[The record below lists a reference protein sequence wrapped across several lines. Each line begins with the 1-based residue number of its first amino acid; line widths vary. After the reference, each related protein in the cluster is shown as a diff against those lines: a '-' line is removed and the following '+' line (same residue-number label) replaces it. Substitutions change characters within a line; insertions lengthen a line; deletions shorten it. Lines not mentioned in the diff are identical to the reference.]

1 LAGLYALVVRLVVDP
16 TGPVRLML
24 EYYSRNWGEG
34 ITPMGLQDKIE
45 NTAEVLKGKA
55 KEAAGKVAG
64 DERLVAEGKIDQGMG
79 HLKQAGSKA
88 KDAVKDVL
96 E

>member
-1 LAGLYALVVRLVVDP
+1 
-16 TGPVRLML
+16 
-24 EYYSRNWGEG
+24 
-34 ITPMGLQDKIE
+34 
-45 NTAEVLKGKA
+45 VLKGKA
-55 KEAAGKVAG
+55 KEAAGKVTG

-79 HLKQAGSKA
+79 HLKQAGGKA

>member
-1 LAGLYALVVRLVVDP
+1 
-16 TGPVRLML
+16 M
-24 EYYSRNWGEG
+24 EYCSLSSGEG

-55 KEAAGKVAG
+55 KETAGKATG
-64 DERLVAEGKIDQGMG
+64 NERLVAEGKIDQGKG
-79 HLKQAGSKA
+79 HLKQAGEKA

-96 E
+96 D

>member
-1 LAGLYALVVRLVVDP
+1 MLACHAQP
-16 TGPVRLML
+16 
-24 EYYSRNWGEG
+24 GEG
-34 ITPMGLQDKIE
+34 ITLMGLQDKIE

-55 KEAAGKVAG
+55 KEAAGKATG
-64 DERLVAEGKIDQGMG
+64 NERLVGEGKIDQGKG
-79 HLKQAGSKA
+79 HLKQAGQNA